1 MNILGSCPSCNG
13 FVKKITEIRPQTF
26 QQRSALSTTASHCEH
41 ASGVQTCSN
50 MTCSKQTKPKK
61 NTEQSKL
68 HSRVLG
74 PVHWWSERPA
84 NCGLLPSSISAW
96 HSQHSEQFQCP
107 DTPMGG
113 HSFPIPTASHNVIAP
128 LLVVGA
134 FSKLIFFSEAPTKAH
149 DRKGIPAL
157 LSLLQLVFACS
168 LGAVCACSIHLS
180 APSEHLVAP
189 KS

>member
-50 MTCSKQTKPKK
+50 MTCPKQTKPKK

-113 HSFPIPTASHNVIAP
+113 HSFPNIIAQCHRTSVSRGSLFKAD
-128 LLVVGA
+128 LL
-134 FSKLIFFSEAPTKAH
+134 F
-149 DRKGIPAL
+149 
-157 LSLLQLVFACS
+157 
-168 LGAVCACSIHLS
+168 
-180 APSEHLVAP
+180 
-189 KS
+189 